1 MLHKLHNAAS
11 NRLLCVRF
19 SRIDQNKKEIHFLVL
34 VLAASASGAKL
45 NLDESIETLDPLRE
59 LGICIIRVGAD
70 IFGTF
75 RND

>member
-1 MLHKLHNAAS
+1 M
-11 NRLLCVRF
+11 F
-19 SRIDQNKKEIHFLVL
+19 

>member
-1 MLHKLHNAAS
+1 MQLQIGYSALDFLES
-11 NRLLCVRF
+11 
-19 SRIDQNKKEIHFLVL
+19 IKKIHFLVL

-70 IFGTF
+70 VFGTF
-75 RND
+75 